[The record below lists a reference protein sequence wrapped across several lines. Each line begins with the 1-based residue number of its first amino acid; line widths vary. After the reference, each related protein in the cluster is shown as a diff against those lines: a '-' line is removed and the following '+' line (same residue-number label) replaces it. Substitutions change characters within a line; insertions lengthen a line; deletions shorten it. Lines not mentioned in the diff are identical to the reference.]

1 MSALA
6 RNVAPNARFHVHS
19 GDFAFKRGESR
30 ETVLDNLTLLAVV
43 IIVFWLGALAY
54 FFYTSRQ
61 QKEIQEELDV
71 LRDMLEDETREPNS

>member
-1 MSALA
+1 M
-6 RNVAPNARFHVHS
+6 
-19 GDFAFKRGESR
+19 
-30 ETVLDNLTLLAVV
+30 LDNLTLLAVV

-71 LRDMLEDETREPNS
+71 LRDMLEDETQEPNS